1 MSDPRVGSVTLA
13 LIVREVLMDDHM
25 SDPSVGS
32 VTLALIVTEVL
43 VDDHMSD
50 PRVGSSVVVLSQ
62 PSDMDGLHSS
72 LSHSSLSHSYHDH
85 HHQDDDH
92 HATQSEQQ
100 AEYDHSQLLHPD
112 LHHEEIT
119 TSHHHHVLAYPPLDP
134 SSQHGHDDQT
144 VAEEIEVGV
153 SSSSS
158 HPQSGGSIHMD
169 PMMESDDEFDAL
181 DKHSS

>member
-1 MSDPRVGSVTLA
+1 MSDPR
-13 LIVREVLMDDHM
+13 
-25 SDPSVGS
+25 VGS

-43 VDDHMSD
+43 VDNHMSD

-85 HHQDDDH
+85 HHHHHQDDDH

-100 AEYDHSQLLHPD
+100 VEYDHSQLLHPG

>member
-1 MSDPRVGSVTLA
+1 MV
-13 LIVREVLMDDHM
+13 LII
-25 SDPSVGS
+25 
-32 VTLALIVTEVL
+32 AEVL

-62 PSDMDGLHSS
+62 PSHMDGLHSS
-72 LSHSSLSHSYHDH
+72 LSHSSLAHSYHDSH
-85 HHQDDDH
+85 HHQNDDH
-92 HATQSEQQ
+92 HVTQSQQQ
-100 AEYDHSQLLHPD
+100 AEYDHAQLLHPD
-112 LHHEEIT
+112 LHHEEIA
-119 TSHHHHVLAYPPLDP
+119 TSHHHHHHVLASPPLDP
-134 SSQHGHDDQT
+134 SSQHGHDDQA

-169 PMMESDDEFDAL
+169 PMMESDDEYDTL

>member
-1 MSDPRVGSVTLA
+1 
-13 LIVREVLMDDHM
+13 
-25 SDPSVGS
+25 
-32 VTLALIVTEVL
+32 
-43 VDDHMSD
+43 MSD

-62 PSDMDGLHSS
+62 PSHMDGLHAS
-72 LSHSSLSHSYHDH
+72 LSHPSLNHPSLSHPSLNHPYHH
-85 HHQDDDH
+85 HHQDEDH
-92 HATQSEQQ
+92 HGAQSEQPV
-100 AEYDHSQLLHPD
+100 EYDHSQLLHPD

-119 TSHHHHVLAYPPLDP
+119 TSHHHHHHHHHVLAYPPLDP
-134 SSQHGHDDQT
+134 SSQHSHDDQT

-169 PMMESDDEFDAL
+169 PMMESDDEYDTL